1 MSEDKPSYQ
10 KELKARVDAEFHQIV
25 DAEREKIYVFVRDA
39 ALESFKN
46 GLAKGRRR
54 SA

>member
-1 MSEDKPSYQ
+1 MSNDKPSYQ
-10 KELKARVDAEFHQIV
+10 KELRARVDAEFSQII

-46 GLAKGRRR
+46 GLKQGRRR
-54 SA
+54 AA